1 MGFIKNKPIP
11 VALINKAN
19 KSICQI
25 RTKDNYGCKG
35 TGFFMRIFSR
45 KYLITCSFVVNYG
58 NKKENTEIEIEIYN
72 KEVITIKLHDRFIK
86 CLEMSKYILA
96 IELKDSDFMDKDIEF
111 LDYDQDYLNKGY
123 SIYNDFDIFSLSYIY
138 DLIGNGVVCSS
149 GKIEGIYK
157 GNDYE
162 FYHSISTG
170 DGSSGSPIILL
181 SNSKI
186 LKVIGIHT
194 SYQSRIR
201 MNKGIFI
208 GELIKELPKN
218 MNFIQDSN
226 KNKIFVKNNINNIKK
241 KIDNVDDNLDINKLT
256 IGVNNLNIN
265 KNIKSNDL
273 YKNKLINLNIDLT
286 KNAKKDIIN
295 FSIKST
301 DQFFNCNIL
310 CRINDIFNTI
320 MNIIVEKEPSLTEKI
335 GFFLCKG
342 YKINEYKNIKDN
354 EINNNDIILMTVP
367 D

>member
-25 RTKDNYGCKG
+25 RTKDNDVCKG

-72 KEVITIKLHDRFIK
+72 KEVITIKFHDRFIK

-111 LDYDQDYLNKGY
+111 LDYDQNYLNKGY
-123 SIYNDFDIFSLSYIY
+123 SIYDDFDIFSLSYID

-149 GKIEGIYK
+149 GKIEGIEGY
-157 GNDYE
+157 DYE

-170 DGSSGSPIILL
+170 SGSSGSPIILL

-194 SYQSRIR
+194 NYQGNKR
-201 MNKGIFI
+201 MNRGIFI

-218 MNFIQDSN
+218 MNYIQDSN

-241 KIDNVDDNLDINKLT
+241 K
-256 IGVNNLNIN
+256 
-265 KNIKSNDL
+265 
-273 YKNKLINLNIDLT
+273 LI
-286 KNAKKDIIN
+286 
-295 FSIKST
+295 
-301 DQFFNCNIL
+301 
-310 CRINDIFNTI
+310 
-320 MNIIVEKEPSLTEKI
+320 M
-335 GFFLCKG
+335 
-342 YKINEYKNIKDN
+342 
-354 EINNNDIILMTVP
+354 
-367 D
+367 

>member
-25 RTKDNYGCKG
+25 RTKDNYGSKG

-45 KYLITCSFVVNYG
+45 KYLITCSFVVNYE

-72 KEVITIKLHDRFIK
+72 KEVITIKFHDRFIK

-111 LDYDQDYLNKGY
+111 LDYDQKYILAIELKDSDFMDKDIEFLDYDQNYLNKGY
-123 SIYNDFDIFSLSYIY
+123 SIYDDFDIFSLSYID

-149 GKIEGIYK
+149 GKIEGIEGY
-157 GNDYE
+157 DYE

-170 DGSSGSPIILL
+170 SGSSGSPIILL

-194 SYQSRIR
+194 SYQSRIRMNNRIR

-241 KIDNVDDNLDINKLT
+241 K
-256 IGVNNLNIN
+256 
-265 KNIKSNDL
+265 
-273 YKNKLINLNIDLT
+273 LI
-286 KNAKKDIIN
+286 
-295 FSIKST
+295 
-301 DQFFNCNIL
+301 
-310 CRINDIFNTI
+310 
-320 MNIIVEKEPSLTEKI
+320 M
-335 GFFLCKG
+335 
-342 YKINEYKNIKDN
+342 
-354 EINNNDIILMTVP
+354 
-367 D
+367 

>member
-19 KSICQI
+19 KSICKI
-25 RTKDNYGCKG
+25 RTKDNDVSGG

-72 KEVITIKLHDRFIK
+72 KEVITIKFHDRFIK
-86 CLEMSKYILA
+86 CLEMPKDILA
-96 IELKDSDFMDKDIEF
+96 LELKDSDFMDKDIEF
-111 LDYDQDYLNKGY
+111 LDYDQNYLNKGY
-123 SIYNDFDIFSLSYIY
+123 SIYDDFDIFSLSYID

-149 GKIEGIYK
+149 GKIEGIEGY
-157 GNDYE
+157 DYE

-170 DGSSGSPIILL
+170 SGSSGSPIILL

-194 SYQSRIR
+194 SYKSNIR

-241 KIDNVDDNLDINKLT
+241 K
-256 IGVNNLNIN
+256 
-265 KNIKSNDL
+265 
-273 YKNKLINLNIDLT
+273 LI
-286 KNAKKDIIN
+286 
-295 FSIKST
+295 
-301 DQFFNCNIL
+301 
-310 CRINDIFNTI
+310 
-320 MNIIVEKEPSLTEKI
+320 M
-335 GFFLCKG
+335 
-342 YKINEYKNIKDN
+342 
-354 EINNNDIILMTVP
+354 
-367 D
+367 